1 MTYEQR
7 RKKIETYFANI
18 SEIDRN
24 KIIVKAEKDFNR
36 AGGKTKDPNI
46 NKNRWDY
53 CLWAVIEKLEQ
64 DKADAIKQAQ
74 EKAERDKKRAAERE
88 IKQAEEIKKAQERNN
103 QIAKAKAAK
112 EREMNAQQ
120 SKAYTQGQTT
130 ATQGQKT
137 TTQGQRNEVRLQPAI
152 SEKTKRQYYDK
163 PVQQVPPKHITGVED
178 MSAFRFSSNDDF
190 TLMMRKV
197 NYVTGILK
205 NKTIDQKKAI
215 CKYYEIALSLEQRS
229 NTAYYYGSK
238 NLKNKMYRFYLG
250 RPGVNNRVA

>member
-7 RKKIETYFANI
+7 RKKIETYLANI
-18 SEIDRN
+18 SDIDRN
-24 KIIVKAEKDFNR
+24 KIIVKAEKGFNK

-88 IKQAEEIKKAQERNN
+88 IKKAQERNN
-103 QIAKAKAAK
+103 QIAKAKAAAEREIKQAEEIKKAQERNAAK

-120 SKAYTQGQTT
+120 SKY
-130 ATQGQKT
+130 
-137 TTQGQRNEVRLQPAI
+137 TQGQRNEVRLQPAI

-163 PVQQVPPKHITGVED
+163 PVQPVPPAYITGVEN
-178 MSAFRFSSNDDF
+178 MTAFRFSSNDDYDK
-190 TLMMRKV
+190 MMRKV

-215 CKYYEIALSLEQRS
+215 CKYYDIALSLEQRS

-250 RPGVNNRVA
+250 RPTVSNRVA